1 LLYLRSRDRNLH
13 SPARRTAPWMGAVG
27 GLWLVGV
34 EVMGSHA
41 AAEATALAAVDAAE
55 IALVA

>member
-1 LLYLRSRDRNLH
+1 
-13 SPARRTAPWMGAVG
+13 MGAVG